1 MSSLLDPEQLL
12 STVQTL
18 RSRIEER
25 FPASGLHTVCGELV
39 AVTES
44 ASETCVAI
52 AKPLWWLRVMVGTVI
67 AAVIGGFVGTLWLV
81 SPPERLP
88 GLLEFVQVLEPG
100 VNIVVLVGAAVFFLL
115 TVETRI
121 KRRRALAAVNELRDL
136 AHVID
141 AHQLTKD
148 PDCLLIE
155 GEDTASSPTRELTP
169 FEMCRYLDYCSE
181 MLALV
186 GKIAALYAPRIDD
199 PVALAAVDGIESLT
213 TNLSRKV
220 WQKITMFRAA

>member
-1 MSSLLDPEQLL
+1 MLDPEQLL

-25 FPASGLHTVCGELV
+25 FPGSGLYAVCGDLV
-39 AVTES
+39 GVTES
-44 ASETCVAI
+44 ARETCVAI
-52 AKPLWWLRVMVGTVI
+52 AKPLWWLRVTVGAVI
-67 AAVIGGFVGTLWLV
+67 VAIIGGFASALWLAN
-81 SPPERLP
+81 PPERLP
-88 GLLEFVQVLEPG
+88 GLMEFVQALEPG

-115 TVETRI
+115 TFETRI
-121 KRRRALAAVNELRDL
+121 KRRRALVAINELRDL

-141 AHQLTKD
+141 VHQLTKD
-148 PDCLLIE
+148 PDCLIIE
-155 GEDTASSPTRELTP
+155 GDDTASSPPRELTAY
-169 FEMCRYLDYCSE
+169 EMSRYLDYCSE

-213 TNLSRKV
+213 TSLSRKV
-220 WQKITMFRAA
+220 WQKITMLRSA